1 MLERN
6 LQSNHD
12 LDCVFQSPD
21 GFLYVQGFRRDNV
34 VQHIQDRVGPL
45 PRLGWVADPDAA
57 SPITGISQ
65 PFVGALLVRNIA
77 EVQLPASPF
86 ILLSLM
92 VVAHTASDARYRR
105 RPLHDRAGGP
115 QVSPC
120 RALHGVTSSAP
131 NTLASHLLEIRCKH
145 RTETCP

>member
-1 MLERN
+1 MVLPPGMLEHN

-77 EVQLPASPF
+77 EVQLPLHLSSATQPNRGVAPPCPKSRRAAGRIGRHGLATTPLIAGIRQFGSETQRMCSASP
-86 ILLSLM
+86 SN
-92 VVAHTASDARYRR
+92 
-105 RPLHDRAGGP
+105 PLA
-115 QVSPC
+115 VS
-120 RALHGVTSSAP
+120 
-131 NTLASHLLEIRCKH
+131 
-145 RTETCP
+145 